1 MYLEIYMRKITAL
14 FAASL
19 LSAGMVSA
27 PAMAQQSGDNAAQ
40 QQTQQAAPSAE
51 DFTDEQ
57 LQQFADASQEIAAI
71 SQDYTQRLQQAEDQ
85 SKQQEI
91 RKEANDKMVAVV
103 EDSGLSV
110 ETFNAIGQTV
120 QQDPE
125 LMKKV
130 QGMADQS

>member
-1 MYLEIYMRKITAL
+1 MRKITAL

-40 QQTQQAAPSAE
+40 QQTQQAAPTAQ

-91 RKEANDKMVAVV
+91 RQEANDKMVAVV

>member
-1 MYLEIYMRKITAL
+1 MRKITAL

-27 PAMAQQSGDNAAQ
+27 PAMAQHNGDKGDNAAQ
-40 QQTQQAAPSAE
+40 QQTQQAAPTAQ

-91 RKEANDKMVAVV
+91 RQEANDKMVAVV

-130 QGMADQS
+130 QGMAGQS

>member
-1 MYLEIYMRKITAL
+1 MRKITAL

-19 LSAGMVSA
+19 LTAGMVSA
-27 PAMAQQSGDNAAQ
+27 PAMAQETQQASGENAAQ
-40 QQTQQAAPSAE
+40 QQAAPTAQ

-71 SQDYTQRLQQAEDQ
+71 SQDYTQRLQKAEDQ
-85 SKQQEI
+85 SKQQQI
-91 RKEANDKMVAVV
+91 RKEANEKMVAVV
-103 EDSGLSV
+103 EDSGLTV
-110 ETFNAIGQTV
+110 ETFNAIGQAV

-130 QGMADQS
+130 QGMAGQS

>member
-1 MYLEIYMRKITAL
+1 MRKITAL

-103 EDSGLSV
+103 EDSGLTV

-130 QGMADQS
+130 QGMAGQS